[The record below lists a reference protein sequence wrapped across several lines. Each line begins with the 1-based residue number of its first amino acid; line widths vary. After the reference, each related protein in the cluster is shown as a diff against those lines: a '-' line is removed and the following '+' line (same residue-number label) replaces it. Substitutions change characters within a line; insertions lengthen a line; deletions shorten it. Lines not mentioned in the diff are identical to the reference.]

1 MEIDFGLP
9 PNPKMFW
16 WKREVKSGGHSLSE
30 SGCYFLKRSS
40 IDATTTSVIFWLV
53 RIMKSTAALASISPC
68 LHCNHGCTH
77 WVTFDAK
84 GKKVKVMSK
93 QVYPRRASKWH
104 WSKRYLYNIS
114 ALWFHWVMTQVW
126 FLKQNTWDV
135 CLQLTCD
142 CLGKRLLYFSL
153 CTTFVFN
160 HGMHEDAGLSV
171 GNWNKASVQQSVLQ
185 IPIQYLIL
193 IPPEMSVCLK
203 PWTFFVLFYLPL
215 YHPIKS
221 LLNLIFPSPVF
232 RFLWCLCL
240 SFSRFQIPV
249 KVSHFYCLFFFCVF
263 TVLLSRLT
271 YALLSVTLQQV
282 RNVSARSASDCEE
295 KASSPP
301 RVLPQ

>member
-1 MEIDFGLP
+1 MDAHTGWLLMRREKKSKWCLNRFIPDGLQ
-9 PNPKMFW
+9 
-16 WKREVKSGGHSLSE
+16 SGTDQ
-30 SGCYFLKRSS
+30 SGIC
-40 IDATTTSVIFWLV
+40 TTSLRSDSTELWL
-53 RIMKSTAALASISPC
+53 RSD
-68 LHCNHGCTH
+68 
-77 WVTFDAK
+77 F
-84 GKKVKVMSK
+84 
-93 QVYPRRASKWH
+93 
-104 WSKRYLYNIS
+104 WSKIR
-114 ALWFHWVMTQVW
+114 
-126 FLKQNTWDV
+126 DV

-203 PWTFFVLFYLPL
+203 PWTFFVFFYLPL

-232 RFLWCLCL
+232 RFMWCLCL

-271 YALLSVTLQQV
+271 YALLSVTLHQV